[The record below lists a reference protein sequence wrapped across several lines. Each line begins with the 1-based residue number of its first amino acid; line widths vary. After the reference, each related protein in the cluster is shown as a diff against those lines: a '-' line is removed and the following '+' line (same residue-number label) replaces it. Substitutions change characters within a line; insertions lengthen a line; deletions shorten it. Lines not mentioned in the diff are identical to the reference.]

1 MAYINFFNKNNKK
14 SGAIEMNE
22 TTIQKNLEL
31 GEILSGMGRVMVA
44 FSGGVDSALV
54 LKRAQEELGDQVLA
68 VVVAS
73 ELFRKQE
80 FEDAVKLAED
90 MGVAVYKTEIKEL
103 DNPDIVANTPDSW
116 YYSKKML
123 YSHLNELAERMDYPY
138 VLDGMIMDD
147 LDDFRPGMRARK
159 EAGARSV
166 LQEAKIYKKEVRELA
181 NQLGLPVWDKPAS
194 CSLASRIPYGIEID
208 KQKIEQVDQA
218 EIFLAKIGFPQ
229 VRVRHHDNVARI
241 EVTPEE
247 ITKLIEQRDSIHLK
261 LKSLGFTY
269 VSLDLRGYRTGSM
282 NEELSESVLKSV

>member
-1 MAYINFFNKNNKK
+1 
-14 SGAIEMNE
+14 
-22 TTIQKNLEL
+22 
-31 GEILSGMGRVMVA
+31 MGRFMVA

-90 MGVAVYKTEIKEL
+90 MDVAVYKTEIKEL
-103 DNPDIVANTPDSW
+103 DNPDIVANTPESW

-247 ITKLIEQRDSIHLK
+247 ITKLVEQRDSIHLK

-282 NEELSESVLKSV
+282 NEELPESVLEASV

>member
-1 MAYINFFNKNNKK
+1 VAYINFFNKNNKK

-123 YSHLNELAERMDYPY
+123 YTHLNELAERMEYPY

-247 ITKLIEQRDSIHLK
+247 ITKLVEQRDSIHLK